1 MRRACRLLVRLNKGR
16 ADLSQRIDARRNP
29 PGAEKLRRRDTGGA
43 DVLDRWLVDVE
54 RAFVGR
60 ILPVDS
66 DVAGEWGRMSAIR
79 TVPVVDC
86 LLAATAEANDLTLV
100 TRNVRDTEGLGAKIV
115 DPFAARKLKAPR

>member
-16 ADLSQRIDARRNP
+16 ADLSQCTDARRNP

-60 ILPVDS
+60 VLPVDS
-66 DVAGEWGRMSAIR
+66 DVAREWGRMSALR

-86 LLAATAEANDLTLV
+86 LLVATAKG
-100 TRNVRDTEGLGAKIV
+100 GLQEQ
-115 DPFAARKLKAPR
+115 